1 MQNRRVPCST
11 WPRIAACKLETFN
24 WADYQILLCINTL
37 TNGKDEVWL
46 AEKLTKVYNAHFA
59 AGSTMTLENVG
70 TEVKQFCRDRKETRD
85 LMYSRL
91 NMAGGNNN
99 ASRQGQSNTEKNKS
113 RQQRKKEKKKAASSE
128 TISQVT
134 TNADK
139 KKEEYCFR
147 CGDTSHRVKECTKQ
161 GDLKCKKHPNS
172 KSHMVLACFYYRKA
186 NNLPVSVRPRPD
198 GSKETP
204 RR

>member
-1 MQNRRVPCST
+1 
-11 WPRIAACKLETFN
+11 
-24 WADYQILLCINTL
+24 
-37 TNGKDEVWL
+37 
-46 AEKLTKVYNAHFA
+46 
-59 AGSTMTLENVG
+59 
-70 TEVKQFCRDRKETRD
+70 
-85 LMYSRL
+85 
-91 NMAGGNNN
+91 MAGGNNN

>member
-1 MQNRRVPCST
+1 M
-11 WPRIAACKLETFN
+11 
-24 WADYQILLCINTL
+24 
-37 TNGKDEVWL
+37 
-46 AEKLTKVYNAHFA
+46 TKVYNAHFA
-59 AGSTMTLENVG
+59 SGSTMTLENVG

-134 TNADK
+134 TDVDK
-139 KKEEYCFR
+139 KKE
-147 CGDTSHRVKECTKQ
+147 
-161 GDLKCKKHPNS
+161 
-172 KSHMVLACFYYRKA
+172 
-186 NNLPVSVRPRPD
+186 
-198 GSKETP
+198 
-204 RR
+204 